1 MQTSPV
7 SFLGTAWS
15 RKVVPSGGPQN
26 YTYRSFFKSWSFQNK
41 TLQMNLEKIVPCK
54 EADKFVVENK
64 IFGTTFDINKKL
76 AEMYHFHQPIMN

>member
-1 MQTSPV
+1 
-7 SFLGTAWS
+7 
-15 RKVVPSGGPQN
+15 
-26 YTYRSFFKSWSFQNK
+26 
-41 TLQMNLEKIVPCK
+41 MNLEKIVPFK